1 MKKLLTII
9 GLAAATLAGAQAQ
22 IVINALNVA
31 NVTNF
36 DSMGAS
42 ATAAVPAGYRVTAA
56 GDTIVDWADVTNVTA
71 TLQQASSGTPTTGSR
86 YNWGQ
91 TASDRSLGFMT
102 SGSYDNPNSIMGAF
116 TNSTGSLITG
126 LNLAFDY
133 ERFRINTAAA
143 SVAFFTSING
153 STWTARTAGDS
164 GAFSTG
170 TNAYNF
176 AAGTVVNRSFSVT
189 GLSIANASTFYL
201 RWAFDT
207 TGANSQ
213 GIGLDNVSV
222 TAVPEPSTWAL
233 IGLGSAFAIWNIRRR
248 RAING

>member
-1 MKKLLTII
+1 MKKLLGII
-9 GLAAATLAGAQAQ
+9 AVAMLMVVGAQAQ
-22 IVINALNVA
+22 IVINAFNVA
-31 NVTNF
+31 NVTDF

-42 ATAAVPAGYRVTAA
+42 ATASVPTGFRVTAP
-56 GDTIVDWADVTNVTA
+56 GDPSVSWADAANVTG
-71 TLQQASSGTPTTGSR
+71 TLQQASSGAPTTGSR

-102 SGSYDNPNSIMGAF
+102 SGSYASPNSILAAF
-116 TNSTGSLITG
+116 TNSTGSSITQ

-143 SVAFFTSING
+143 SVAFFTSLDG

-170 TNAYNF
+170 TSAYNF
-176 AAGTVVNRSFSVT
+176 ATGTEVNSSFSIT
-189 GLSIANASTFYL
+189 GLSIADASTFYL
-201 RWAFDT
+201 RWAFNT
-207 TGANSQ
+207 TGTNSQ

-222 TAVPEPSTWAL
+222 TAIPEPSTYAL
-233 IGLGSAFAIWNIRRR
+233 LGLGLGALWFLRRKKHSAKA
-248 RAING
+248 